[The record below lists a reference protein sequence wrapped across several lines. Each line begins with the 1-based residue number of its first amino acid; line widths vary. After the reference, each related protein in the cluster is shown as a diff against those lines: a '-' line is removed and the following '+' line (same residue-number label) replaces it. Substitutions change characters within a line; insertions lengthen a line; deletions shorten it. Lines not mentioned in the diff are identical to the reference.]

1 MVQYGAITTALS
13 VYRKGSYRQLKK
25 VIIDTTTERGR
36 PSDTVEKVIKSDRT
50 TTAGRATPVKKSV
63 EGELSGCQLNVRRV
77 PRVDIDALMMEGV
90 KEMDVIWYSAADAA
104 QAMRLRP
111 NFGWKAASVAHTV
124 KKATRKL
131 MAKKRK
137 VLQQLAADVRD
148 DAVDV
153 DEQRPSVME
162 PLPPVDAAA
171 TSQPC
176 RRDVLNHLLS
186 SAPPSGVN
194 NSTYECH
201 QLLWP
206 PCVADA
212 DIIFLPCD
220 FYLLSF
226 FFSSPNLSG
235 RRLNVYH
242 TSAHGVALVRI

>member
-1 MVQYGAITTALS
+1 MYGAITTASS

-25 VIIDTTTERGR
+25 VIIDTTAERGR
-36 PSDTVEKVIKSDRT
+36 PSDTMEKVIKSDRT

-63 EGELSGCQLNVRRV
+63 EGELTGCRLNVRRV

-153 DEQRPSVME
+153 DEQRPSLIE
-162 PLPPVDAAA
+162 PPLPPADAAA

-176 RRDVLNHLLS
+176 RRDILNHLLS

-194 NSTYECH
+194 NSTYECR

-206 PCVADA
+206 PGVADA

-220 FYLLSF
+220 FNLLSF
-226 FFSSPNLSG
+226 FFFP
-235 RRLNVYH
+235 RLI
-242 TSAHGVALVRI
+242 SAIADWMSTIL